1 MQDNSA
7 DYAEAGSRRLPHAA
21 AVARSRGAARRH
33 VPRMPSSAGYL
44 VTTAFVA
51 AMIFLGVWWLFY
63 EGGDET
69 AWLPAAVCAGLV
81 LLVAVASR
89 EIVMRRAW
97 ARYSRQMEAQMG
109 AGAPRAVAPR
119 RGETPRQAGVQA
131 AASSLRALQ
140 QGLAAAEEAG
150 AQQPGAHLE
159 AFRLCE
165 QYLANAEEA
174 IRSSRTS
181 PEVRA
186 ALHAGQE
193 RVRESR
199 RHHLLSWARGE
210 TQRLTREAQ
219 RRASVSGKIETA
231 TSALDVI
238 GEALQFYPDEPELMD
253 SATAVRN
260 YIASV
265 KVAHWV
271 ELGER
276 AAFRG
281 RHNRAIARY
290 RDALFYLSRAEM
302 SEDAR
307 DAAAARIHREIE
319 MLRARVATGEMTPG
333 VEVKPPRP
341 RAARGDGKPGSRKR
355 AAKPRG

>member
-7 DYAEAGSRRLPHAA
+7 DYAEAGARRLPNA
-21 AVARSRGAARRH
+21 GAAPRPRHAPRQH
-33 VPRMPSSAGYL
+33 VPRMPSPTSYL
-44 VTTAFVA
+44 VTTAFIAVL
-51 AMIFLGVWWLFY
+51 IFASVWWLFS
-63 EGGDET
+63 EIGDET
-69 AWLPAAVCAGLV
+69 AWLPAVVCAGLV
-81 LLVAVASR
+81 LLVSVAAR
-89 EIVMRRAW
+89 EVVMRRAW
-97 ARYSRQMEAQMG
+97 ARYSREMEAQMG
-109 AGAPRAVAPR
+109 AGVPRTVSTSR
-119 RGETPRQAGVQA
+119 ETPRQASVQA

-140 QGLAAAEEAG
+140 QGLTAAEEAG
-150 AQQPGAHLE
+150 AQHPGAHLE

-165 QYLANAEEA
+165 QYLANAGDA
-174 IRSSRTS
+174 MHSSRTS

-193 RVRESR
+193 RVRESQ

-238 GEALQFYPDEPELMD
+238 GEALRFYPEEHELKD

-281 RHNRAIARY
+281 RYNRAIARY

-302 SEDAR
+302 GDDAR
-307 DAAAARIHREIE
+307 DEAAARIHREIE
-319 MLRARVATGEMTPG
+319 MLRARVATGETTPE
-333 VEVKPPRP
+333 VEAKPSRP
-341 RAARGDGKPGSRKR
+341 RAARKD
-355 AAKPRG
+355 AKPRSGKRASG

>member
-1 MQDNSA
+1 
-7 DYAEAGSRRLPHAA
+7 
-21 AVARSRGAARRH
+21 
-33 VPRMPSSAGYL
+33 MPSSAGYL
-44 VTTAFVA
+44 LTTTFVA
-51 AMIFLGVWWLFY
+51 VAIFAGVWWLSY
-63 EGGDET
+63 EVGDET
-69 AWLPAAVCAGLV
+69 AWMPAAVCAVLV
-81 LLVAVASR
+81 LLISFAAR
-89 EIVMRRAW
+89 EVVMRRAW
-97 ARYSRQMEAQMG
+97 ARYSREMEAQMG
-109 AGAPRAVAPR
+109 AGAPRAAPSGR
-119 RGETPRQAGVQA
+119 ESRRQASVQA

-140 QGLAAAEEAG
+140 QGLASAEEAG

-165 QYLANAEEA
+165 HYLANAEEA

-193 RVRESR
+193 RVRESQ

-210 TQRLTREAQ
+210 TQRLTRESQ

-231 TSALDVI
+231 TNALDVI
-238 GEALQFYPDEPELMD
+238 NEALGLYPEERELRD

-281 RHNRAIARY
+281 RYNRAIARY

-302 SEDAR
+302 GDDAR
-307 DAAAARIHREIE
+307 DEAAARIHREIE
-319 MLRARVATGEMTPG
+319 MLRARVATGEIAA
-333 VEVKPPRP
+333 EAKDEPPRPP
-341 RAARGDGKPGSRKR
+341 RAARKGGKPGPRKR
-355 AAKPRG
+355 AAKPSG

>member
-1 MQDNSA
+1 MPTSA
-7 DYAEAGSRRLPHAA
+7 S
-21 AVARSRGAARRH
+21 
-33 VPRMPSSAGYL
+33 YL
-44 VTTAFVA
+44 VTTAFAVA
-51 AMIFLGVWWLFY
+51 LIFAGVWWVFY

-81 LLVAVASR
+81 LLVAVAAR

-97 ARYSRQMEAQMG
+97 ARYSREMEAQMG
-109 AGAPRAVAPR
+109 AGAPRPVSQSRGKSPR
-119 RGETPRQAGVQA
+119 RAGVQA

-174 IRSSRTS
+174 MHSSRTS

-186 ALHAGQE
+186 GLHAGQE
-193 RVRESR
+193 RVREAQ

-238 GEALQFYPDEPELMD
+238 GEALRFYPDERELRD

-281 RHNRAIARY
+281 RYRRAIARY

-302 SEDAR
+302 GEEAR
-307 DAAAARIHREIE
+307 GEAAARLHREIE
-319 MLRARVATGEMTPG
+319 MLRARVANG
-333 VEVKPPRP
+333 
-341 RAARGDGKPGSRKR
+341 RGDAGG
-355 AAKPRG
+355 

>member
-1 MQDNSA
+1 M
-7 DYAEAGSRRLPHAA
+7 
-21 AVARSRGAARRH
+21 
-33 VPRMPSSAGYL
+33 
-44 VTTAFVA
+44 TAFIAVLV
-51 AMIFLGVWWLFY
+51 FTGVWWLFY
-63 EGGDET
+63 EVGDDA

-81 LLVAVASR
+81 LLVSVASR

-97 ARYSRQMEAQMG
+97 ARYSREMEAQMG
-109 AGAPRAVAPR
+109 APRAASPSQPGAPSRKAS
-119 RGETPRQAGVQA
+119 VQA

-150 AQQPGAHLE
+150 AQHPGAHLE

-165 QYLANAEEA
+165 QYLSNTEQA
-174 IRSSRTS
+174 IHSSRTS

-231 TSALDVI
+231 TGALDVI
-238 GEALQFYPDEPELMD
+238 GEALQFYPEERELRD

-281 RHNRAIARY
+281 RYNRAIARY

-302 SEDAR
+302 GDDAR
-307 DAAAARIHREIE
+307 DEAAARIHREIE
-319 MLRARVATGEMTPG
+319 MLRARVATGATAPEA
-333 VEVKPPRP
+333 EVGPSRP
-341 RAARGDGKPGSRKR
+341 RAARKGGKPGSRER
-355 AAKPRG
+355 AAEPSG

>member
-1 MQDNSA
+1 MQDKSA
-7 DYAEAGSRRLPHAA
+7 DYVEAGARRLPNAGAA
-21 AVARSRGAARRH
+21 SRSRRAARHH
-33 VPRMPSSAGYL
+33 VPRMPSSASYL

-51 AMIFLGVWWLFY
+51 VLVFAGVWWMFY
-63 EGGDET
+63 EVGDET
-69 AWLPAAVCAGLV
+69 AWLPAVVCAVLV
-81 LLVAVASR
+81 LLVSVAAR
-89 EIVMRRAW
+89 EVVMRRAW
-97 ARYSRQMEAQMG
+97 ARYSREMEAQMG
-109 AGAPRAVAPR
+109 AGAPRAASQSR
-119 RGETPRQAGVQA
+119 ESPRQASVQA

-140 QGLAAAEEAG
+140 QRLAAAEEAG
-150 AQQPGAHLE
+150 AQHPGAYLE

-174 IRSSRTS
+174 MHSSRTS

-193 RVRESR
+193 RVRESQ

-238 GEALQFYPDEPELMD
+238 GEALQFYPDERELRD

-276 AAFRG
+276 SAFRG
-281 RHNRAIARY
+281 RYNRAIARY

-302 SEDAR
+302 GDDAR
-307 DAAAARIHREIE
+307 DEAAARIHREIE
-319 MLRARVATGEMTPG
+319 MLRARVATGELTPE
-333 VEVKPPRP
+333 VEAEASRP
-341 RAARGDGKPGSRKR
+341 RATRKGAKPGSRKR
-355 AAKPRG
+355 ATEPSG